1 MPNTE
6 GVGAIRVTGPINAA
20 GLEMTL
26 ETGKLA
32 PQADGAVLVRVGD
45 TVILSTVVTSKPRE
59 GIDFFPLT
67 VDVEERM
74 YAAGKI
80 PGGVFR
86 REGRP
91 GEPAILTCR
100 LTDRPLRPS
109 FPEGFRNEVQVVAT
123 IMGADLINP
132 HDVLSINGASAALT
146 VSGIPFDGPIGAV
159 RLSRQGS
166 EWIAHP
172 TFEESTESTFELVV
186 AGRMIESGDIAIMM
200 VEAGGTEATWRLYE
214 EGAPKVTE
222 EVIADGLEEAKQWIK
237 ASIELQKKLRTEVIS
252 ARGPIADIPYEIH
265 TDYDDDVFDAVAEQA
280 TASTSEAM
288 AIADKID
295 PQRSSRRDPRGPAAR
310 AVRHARRAPAVPRRA
325 SKQIKPA
332 FRSLQKQV
340 VRSRIVNEGLRIDG
354 RGTTDIRPL
363 SAEVD
368 LLPTAHGTGL
378 FQRGETQV
386 LSVLT
391 LGMPR
396 MEQFIGLDELRGTRK
411 RYIHH
416 YNFPPYSTGETGR
429 VGSPKRR
436 EIGHGAL
443 AERALVPVVPS
454 MEEWP
459 YVLRIVSDVL
469 SSNGSTSMASVC
481 GSTLSMLDGGVPLKA
496 SVAGIAMGLVYA
508 EGKYTTLTDILG
520 TEDAFGDM
528 DFKVAGT
535 RDFVTAL
542 QLDTKIDG
550 LPADVLREAL
560 LQARDA
566 RLKILDVMDAE
577 IVDAPRRRQ
586 AERTEDRQLRDPDG
600 QDRRGDRAQ
609 GQGHQHHH
617 AGDGRRRVGERRRRR
632 RHREHRLHRR
642 HRGRGGPPPDRA
654 DPRPAHRRARR
665 RVHRQGGERH
675 QVRGVRQHPS
685 GPRRPAPHL
694 QARARQAHRPGGGR
708 PQPGRRGHR
717 PRRRHRQLGQAL
729 ASPWPATSAEP
740 GDAVRRRAPSS
751 NGGERAQRR
760 AVLPASES
768 PRDNGGDTATGSDGG
783 DVDVASFDAPW
794 DSQAREEFGDL
805 GPAEAGRSG
814 GDRRRASRRRR
825 AVAVV
830 GVGADRSSR
839 PAADASMTGA
849 SMGSTGIPN
858 TSIQDELVDDNEGI
872 RRTRLDSGLRVVTE
886 HLPGLRSAAVGFW
899 VGTGSRDEPESVAG
913 ASHFLE
919 HLLFKGSE
927 TRHAAEIAEAVE
939 SCGGD
944 MNAFTG
950 QEITAY
956 YVRVPDR
963 HLDLALD
970 ILSDIVWS
978 PALRARRGRVGA
990 AGDPRRDPDA

>member
-1 MPNTE
+1 M
-6 GVGAIRVTGPINAA
+6 GDAIRVSGPINAD
-20 GLEMTL
+20 GLELTI

-32 PQADGAVLVRVGD
+32 NLADGAVVLTVGD
-45 TVILSTVVTSKPRE
+45 TVVLSTVATSKPRE

-123 IMGADLINP
+123 IMGADLVNP

-146 VSGIPFDGPIGAV
+146 VSGIPFEGPIGAV

-186 AGRMIESGDIAIMM
+186 AGRQIESGDIAIMM
-200 VEAGGTEATWRLYE
+200 VEAGGTENTWRLYE

-222 EVIADGLEEAKQWIK
+222 EVIADGLDEAKQWIK
-237 ASIELQKKLRTEVIS
+237 ASIDLQKKLRTEVIS
-252 ARGPIADIPYEIH
+252 ARGPIAEIPYEIH
-265 TDYDDDVFDAVAEQA
+265 TDYDDDVFDAVVDQA

-288 AIADKID
+288 AIADKSARNDRLDEILEGLLLALCGTPEE
-295 PQRSSRRDPRGPAAR
+295 PQQYASRA
-310 AVRHARRAPAVPRRA
+310 
-325 SKQIKPA
+325 KQIKPA
-332 FRSLQKQV
+332 FRSLQKKV

-354 RGTTDIRPL
+354 RGTSDIRPL

-396 MEQFIGLDELRGTRK
+396 MEQFIGLDELRGTTK

-550 LPADVLREAL
+550 LPADVLRQAL

-566 RLKILDVMDAE
+566 RLKILDVMEGA
-577 IVDAPRRRQ
+577 IAAPRDDVKPSAPKIVSFEIPMDKIGEVIGPKGKVINTITQ
-586 AERTEDRQLRDPDG
+586 ETGADVSVSDDG
-600 QDRRGDRAQ
+600 VVGTVSI
-609 GQGHQHHH
+609 GST
-617 AGDGRRRVGERRRRR
+617 DGSAVE
-632 RHREHRLHRR
+632 E
-642 HRGRGGPPPDRA
+642 
-654 DPRPAHRRARR
+654 ARR
-665 RVHRQGGERH
+665 RIELILDPPTAELGAEYTGKVVNVTKFGAFVNILPGRDGLLHISKLGRGKRIDRVEDVLNLGDEVTVRVDDIDNSGKLSLSLAGEDAPDGDGAETT
-675 QVRGVRQHPS
+675 RGAAAAS
-685 GPRRPAPHL
+685 GN
-694 QARARQAHRPGGGR
+694 GGGR
-708 PQPGRRGHR
+708 A
-717 PRRRHRQLGQAL
+717 PRA
-729 ASPWPATSAEP
+729 
-740 GDAVRRRAPSS
+740 D
-751 NGGERAQRR
+751 
-760 AVLPASES
+760 S
-768 PRDNGGDTATGSDGG
+768 PRDDGG
-783 DVDVASFDAPW
+783 DAGGDKVEVASFDDAW

-814 GDRRRASRRRR
+814 GDRGERRSGGGGGGGRRRR
-825 AVAVV
+825 
-830 GVGADRSSR
+830 R
-839 PAADASMTGA
+839 
-849 SMGSTGIPN
+849 
-858 TSIQDELVDDNEGI
+858 
-872 RRTRLDSGLRVVTE
+872 
-886 HLPGLRSAAVGFW
+886 
-899 VGTGSRDEPESVAG
+899 
-913 ASHFLE
+913 
-919 HLLFKGSE
+919 
-927 TRHAAEIAEAVE
+927 
-939 SCGGD
+939 
-944 MNAFTG
+944 
-950 QEITAY
+950 
-956 YVRVPDR
+956 
-963 HLDLALD
+963 
-970 ILSDIVWS
+970 
-978 PALRARRGRVGA
+978 
-990 AGDPRRDPDA
+990 